1 MTERKVKQFE
11 LLIFDWDGTLADSTR
26 AIVDAVYY
34 ACDMVGIAR
43 PSEQAACDIIGLEL
57 RAALKTLFA
66 TVDDNTLATLVM
78 HYQRHFAAIQ
88 NDIVLFDG
96 VYDALQAL
104 SDRGFMLT
112 VASGKGR
119 NGLQHAVERSGLG
132 ELILTKRSAD
142 DCFSKP
148 HPQMLH
154 EIMDELGVDK
164 SRSVMIGD
172 TTFDMQMAQ
181 NAGVASLAVSYGAQ
195 VAEKLY
201 PYAPLACFD
210 SFAKLYTW
218 LSTNA

>member
-1 MTERKVKQFE
+1 MTEQKVKQFE

-26 AIVDAVYY
+26 PIVDAVYH
-34 ACDMVGIAR
+34 ASDAVGIPR
-43 PSEQAACDIIGLEL
+43 PEEQAACDIIGLEL
-57 RAALKTLFA
+57 REALRVLFADVDDRTLAALVT
-66 TVDDNTLATLVM
+66 N
-78 HYQRHFAAIQ
+78 YQRYFSSVQ
-88 NDIVLFDG
+88 NDIPLFDG
-96 VYDALQAL
+96 VVDALQTL
-104 SDRGFMLT
+104 SDQGFMLA

-119 NGLQHAVERSGLG
+119 NGLHHAIQRSGL
-132 ELILTKRSAD
+132 EHLILAKRSAD

-148 HPQMLH
+148 HPQMLF
-154 EIMDELGVDK
+154 EITDELGVDK
-164 SRSVMIGD
+164 SHSIMIGD

-181 NAGVASLAVSYGAQ
+181 NADIASLAVSYGAQ

>member
-34 ACDMVGIAR
+34 ACDMTGIER

-57 RAALKTLFA
+57 RAALKALFA
-66 TVDDNTLATLVM
+66 TVDDDTLATLVK
-78 HYQRHFAAIQ
+78 HYQQHFTAIQ

-96 VYDALQAL
+96 VQAALKTL

-119 NGLQHAVERSGLG
+119 NGLQHAIERSGLG
-132 ELILTKRSAD
+132 ELILAKRSAD

-154 EIMDELGVDK
+154 ELMDELGVDK